1 MAYQEIE
8 ISAVRAEWFEAGST
22 DFRAGLPP
30 PVLPADHLRIQR
42 LIDTSPGTHPT
53 FGSFD
58 YDPVAGYDLAR
69 RRRRRM
75 KVNLGIER
83 PAPQAR

>member
-8 ISAVRAEWFEAGST
+8 VSAVRAERFEAGST

-30 PVLPADHLRIQR
+30 PVLPAGHLRIQS
-42 LIDTSPGTHPT
+42 LIDTSPRTHPA
-53 FGSFD
+53 FGRFD
-58 YDPVAGYDLAR
+58 CDPVAGCYLAR

-83 PAPQAR
+83 SAPQAR